1 MAKGDSGHRRMSAGY
16 PTSSSAPSEESK
28 GLKESAQEM
37 ASQAGEAASHLKE
50 QAQEFASGVAGRAGD
65 AWDSAREGLQEG
77 WSNISDRA
85 GDFWGDVTGLIR
97 RYPVA
102 SVAVAFGL
110 GCLVSCALFSMPST
124 SDMTE
129 RMSRASS

>member
-16 PTSSSAPSEESK
+16 PTSTSTPGQESK

-50 QAQEFASGVAGRAGD
+50 QAQEFASGVAGRAQET
-65 AWDSAREGLQEG
+65 WRSAREGLQEG
-77 WSNISDRA
+77 WSQLGDRA
-85 GDFWGDVTGLIR
+85 EDLWGDVTGIIR
-97 RYPVA
+97 RYPLA
-102 SVAVAFGL
+102 SVAIAFGI
-110 GCLVSCALFSMPST
+110 GCLAAAALTALPRT
-124 SDMTE
+124 DDMTE

>member
-16 PTSSSAPSEESK
+16 PTSSSAPGEESK

-37 ASQAGEAASHLKE
+37 ASQAGETASHLKE
-50 QAQEFASGVAGRAGD
+50 QAREFASGVAGKAQET
-65 AWDSAREGLQEG
+65 WHSAREGLQQG
-77 WSNISDRA
+77 WSQLGERA
-85 GDFWGDVTGLIR
+85 EDFWGDVTGLIR

-102 SVAVAFGL
+102 AVAIAFGI
-110 GCLVSCALFSMPST
+110 GCLAGCSLLALPRSD
-124 SDMTE
+124 DMTE